1 MATNIELIFRDF
13 VMNKIKEIEDE
24 GQHSGVANTDH
35 PNGGVPNSVGP
46 QGPAE
51 KVTDGMENRG
61 ETHIDPA
68 PAEVMECPTN
78 SQPEPVRVCENTGSA
93 KGLASKEESET
104 TRKKNKKHKRHK
116 SKKKKKKRKEEKGS
130 SSESGLESDGEPRN
144 QPSVKTEVG
153 ATVDGRD
160 CGGAVEKASRTLLTG
175 EDGEGRTKKE
185 KRHMP
190 KKKKKKSKKRD
201 EEKMERKSPPHSPS
215 GSTSVSGTESEREC
229 RPKSRLPTTSPAIT
243 ADKLKEQSLSAA
255 CPDTQAV
262 IASPLADNVAVNCKP
277 VCGEHSAER
286 KDFLTT
292 EGLAAEH
299 KGNQEAFCK
308 SQDLPDKIPK
318 RESAHREDT
327 MKEDFSREVNR
338 QGEQNNGHSS
348 RSRSKSR
355 SLSKSKGATLCKVQ
369 VKKSRSHSCSPKR
382 LADKPGSRKAHSASK
397 RGSRSASKRKDSP
410 KRKRSRSHSGRRK
423 SRSRSVRRSR
433 RKSRSLSAKRR
444 PRSKSRSKSLSRRN
458 HSRSRSWRSRSH
470 RRNQRSS
477 SRSVR
482 RTRRSRSRSRSRR
495 RRSRSRSIRRT
506 RRTRSRSVVILR
518 RSRSQR
524 NKRSP
529 SARRRR
535 SRTRSPKRR
544 QSKSR
549 SKSRSL
555 QQKKHSKSRSPGR
568 RHRSKSRSPKRG
580 RKKSKT
586 PERKHSK
593 SSSPAR
599 KELKSRSVSRDG
611 QSSERS
617 LSPARVELSSKPGSH
632 SKSQLDADLTSS
644 ETEEKRVIPEIT
656 DQVDVT
662 SVNTEVSSL
671 KAEAPFDLSSQ
682 ETGESSALCA
692 EHSIDQSE
700 KDVSPMGSWKPVPPL
715 VDSKTGPNS
724 TSVQEVASSAT
735 IKGQGDVTTNMHENK
750 SPPNGE
756 DAKCFPAKMPLINR
770 EVSEPIVSYTASHDT
785 QPILSSAV
793 VSEDGNEGTECKS
806 RSVSPQNDRL
816 CEPLPSSDRSALG
829 QSEGTAFTEMKPEL
843 DIVTPHDC
851 GSSKSRSPVKHD
863 GDCSHSSSTE
873 EKQPATIKSMSPV
886 QSKKHTSSKQRQPS
900 KSPTQK
906 KSRRSPKRRQSKS
919 RSKSRSLQQKKH
931 SKSRSPGRRHR
942 SKSRSPKRGRKK
954 SKTPER
960 KHSKS
965 SSPARKELKSRSVS
979 RDGQSS
985 ERSLSPARVELSS
998 KPGSHSKSQLDAD
1011 LTSSETEE
1019 KRVIPEI
1026 TDQVDVTSV
1035 NTEVSSLKAEA
1046 PFDLS
1051 SQETGESSALC
1062 AEHSIDQSEKDV
1074 SPMGSWKPV
1083 PPLVDSKTGP
1093 NSTSVQEVASSAT
1106 IKGQGDVTTNMHE
1119 NKSPPNGEDAKCF
1132 PAKMPLINREV
1143 SEPIVS
1149 YTASHDTQPILS
1161 SAVVSEDGNEGTE
1174 CKSRSVSPQNDRLCE
1189 PLPSSD
1195 RSALGQSEGTAFT
1208 EMKPELDIVTPHDC
1222 GSSKSR
1228 SPVKHDGD
1236 CSHSSSTEEKQP
1248 ATIKSMSPVQ
1258 SKKHTSSKQRQPSKS
1273 PTQKKSRSASRNKR
1287 SNSRSPLRR
1296 KRSRSTSSSHRKRSQ
1311 TKSTKHK
1318 KSKSKSPTKKRKSR
1332 SPSRSRKK
1340 RSKSKSPSRRRRS
1353 RSKSAGRKRKS
1364 PSKSRNR
1371 AKRSQSRSPKRKR
1384 SRSRSPA
1391 RKKRSKSR
1399 SPARRRR
1406 SKSADKS
1413 KRSKSRSP
1421 ARRRRSRSR
1430 ARRSR
1435 SRRSSSR
1442 RRRSGFPL
1450 DRRDRWKRTPSHS
1463 PVLILRKRR
1472 STSRPRRSSSKT
1484 PPRLTELDKDQL
1496 LEIAKANAAA
1506 MCTKAGMPIPESL
1519 RPKSVLQLP
1528 LSSGV
1533 STAMGLP
1540 LPLNLPL
1547 NLSMGMSNMPNIAMN
1562 AALSTMSALMAMP
1575 ALPTITNKPP
1585 PTVAPNTAN
1594 IEEVKRKVTQK
1605 ANSISIKELTEKCKK
1620 IAESKEEMAI
1630 AKPHVSDDE
1639 DDEKPFGGLGLK
1651 ENKGITFSLTN
1662 SSAKPVAKTEA
1673 AFAKEFPV
1681 SSGSQHRKKEGE
1693 GAYGEWVP
1701 VDKKTEKAAAATP
1714 AAAPD
1719 EETKGKDSDSVFP
1732 DAPLQP
1738 VDITLAVSERAVA
1751 QKRLAENPFDVNAI
1765 CMLSRAQE
1773 QVDAWAQSNTIPGLF
1788 TGSTGAQVLSSE
1800 ELSTSGPQAWIKKV
1814 TPLPTLRTA
1823 VWVTPL
1829 PLQVA
1834 FFHLVCFEK
1843 IVLTQMCE
1851 CGCVCVGVCGLVCGS
1866 ERRC

>member
-1 MATNIELIFRDF
+1 
-13 VMNKIKEIEDE
+13 
-24 GQHSGVANTDH
+24 
-35 PNGGVPNSVGP
+35 
-46 QGPAE
+46 
-51 KVTDGMENRG
+51 MENRG

-382 LADKPGSRKAHSASK
+382 QADKPGSRKAHSASK

-482 RTRRSRSRSRSRR
+482 RTRQSRSRSRSRR

-617 LSPARVELSSKPGSH
+617 LSPV
-632 SKSQLDADLTSS
+632 
-644 ETEEKRVIPEIT
+644 
-656 DQVDVT
+656 
-662 SVNTEVSSL
+662 
-671 KAEAPFDLSSQ
+671 
-682 ETGESSALCA
+682 
-692 EHSIDQSE
+692 
-700 KDVSPMGSWKPVPPL
+700 
-715 VDSKTGPNS
+715 
-724 TSVQEVASSAT
+724 
-735 IKGQGDVTTNMHENK
+735 
-750 SPPNGE
+750 
-756 DAKCFPAKMPLINR
+756 
-770 EVSEPIVSYTASHDT
+770 
-785 QPILSSAV
+785 
-793 VSEDGNEGTECKS
+793 
-806 RSVSPQNDRL
+806 
-816 CEPLPSSDRSALG
+816 
-829 QSEGTAFTEMKPEL
+829 
-843 DIVTPHDC
+843 
-851 GSSKSRSPVKHD
+851 
-863 GDCSHSSSTE
+863 
-873 EKQPATIKSMSPV
+873 
-886 QSKKHTSSKQRQPS
+886 
-900 KSPTQK
+900 
-906 KSRRSPKRRQSKS
+906 
-919 RSKSRSLQQKKH
+919 
-931 SKSRSPGRRHR
+931 
-942 SKSRSPKRGRKK
+942 
-954 SKTPER
+954 
-960 KHSKS
+960 
-965 SSPARKELKSRSVS
+965 
-979 RDGQSS
+979 
-985 ERSLSPARVELSS
+985 RVELSS

-1800 ELSTSGPQAWIKKV
+1800 ELSTSGPQAWIKKDQF
-1814 TPLPTLRTA
+1814 LRAAPVSGGVGEFLMRKMGWRAGEGLGKYREGT
-1823 VWVTPL
+1823 VEP
-1829 PLQVA
+1829 
-1834 FFHLVCFEK
+1834 
-1843 IVLTQMCE
+1843 IVIDFKTDRK
-1851 CGCVCVGVCGLVCGS
+1851 GLVAEGEKTQKSGS
-1866 ERRC
+1866 LVVMKDLLGKHPVSALMEMCNKKKWAPPEFVMVHDSGPDHRKNFLFKVMINGGEYQPQTASPNKKHAKAMAATVALQAMGEVSGDNVYSGPVFTAATTTA